1 MVKIRIE
8 REDSK
13 IRQFFAEGHTAFR
26 KKGEDIVCAG
36 ISSILQTAILGLT
49 DYLKVDLA
57 LRKEIGDMS
66 VRLKNPPTKEVEA
79 ILEAM
84 LLGLREIEKEYP
96 DRVKIIEVLF
106 GSG

>member
-8 REDSK
+8 RQDSK

-49 DYLKVDLA
+49 DYLRVDLA
-57 LRKEIGDMS
+57 LRKETGNMS
-66 VRLKNPPTKEVEA
+66 VRLKDPPTKEAEA
-79 ILEAM
+79 ILETM
-84 LLGLREIEKEYP
+84 LLGLRGIEKEYP
-96 DRVKIIEVLF
+96 DRVKISEVLL
-106 GSG
+106 